1 MIRADYLFLL
11 TDVDGLYTANPREDP
26 DAKQIEIVTSIAN
39 IREEVSVKTLG
50 SSLGTG
56 GMQTKLIA
64 ADIAT
69 AAGVRT
75 VITNSKEPGRLLKIL
90 EHDTLLKN
98 ASKIGAEGS
107 SHPSIPSPRPLHTL
121 FLESSQ
127 PIRDLKSWTS
137 HALNPSGCVIINVGA
152 YHFLSKRES
161 TGILLPAGVIGV
173 IGTFA
178 AQQAV
183 KIVITRS
190 RICKEEREEERR
202 KYLSALDP
210 TRPASP
216 THNDG
221 ELGGKGDRAGLDGE
235 ESAYETLSEED
246 VIEVGRGLANYN
258 SAQIMAVKG
267 LKRYVV
273 SSLSNPTMFNNAF
286 FSIVLQS
293 HRCWATQ
300 NPSLWSR
307 TSQFDYLSIGHQRLR
322 SCGHRTAFRK

>member
-26 DAKQIEIVTSIAN
+26 NAKQIDVVTSVAH

-75 VITNSKEPGRLLKIL
+75 VITSSKEPGKLLKIL
-90 EHDTLLKN
+90 EYDALLKSASNLGKESSTNPSN
-98 ASKIGAEGS
+98 AL
-107 SHPSIPSPRPLHTL
+107 PRPSHTL
-121 FLESSQ
+121 FLESLE

-137 HALNPSGCVIINVGA
+137 HALNPSGCVIINAGA

-161 TGILLPAGVIGV
+161 TGMLLPAGVIGV

-183 KIVITRS
+183 KIVISQS
-190 RICKEEREEERR
+190 RTCQEDREEEQRE
-202 KYLSALDP
+202 YLNALDP
-210 TRPASP
+210 TRPVSP
-216 THNDG
+216 SL
-221 ELGGKGDRAGLDGE
+221 ELDGHGHVDKGNTAVLHE
-235 ESAYETLSEED
+235 GENAYGALSEED

-258 SAQIMAVKG
+258 WAQIMAVKG
-267 LKRYVV
+267 LKR
-273 SSLSNPTMFNNAF
+273 
-286 FSIVLQS
+286 
-293 HRCWATQ
+293 
-300 NPSLWSR
+300 
-307 TSQFDYLSIGHQRLR
+307 
-322 SCGHRTAFRK
+322 